1 MIKELRLKNLSNLGL
16 PSKIKVKRV
25 TSVVQ
30 NLSEVPDMVVLL
42 RNFTAMK
49 KIAKTFKHNILINEI
64 ISEPFGIIR
73 QHKVMIRP
81 NATEVL
87 KNDQYISLV
96 MNGPV
101 DTINLES
108 KINISYAGPLAEDYS
123 NTRIEDNKAI
133 TIKIA

>member
-1 MIKELRLKNLSNLGL
+1 MIKELRLKNLGNLGL
-16 PSKIKVKRV
+16 PSKIKVKRT

-30 NLSEVPDMVVLL
+30 NLSEVPDMVVLF
-42 RNFTAMK
+42 RNFNAMK
-49 KIAKTFKHNILINEI
+49 RISKAFNRNILINEI

-81 NATEVL
+81 NKIEVL

-108 KINISYAGPLAEDYS
+108 KINVSYAGPLAEDYS